1 VPAITFLLAGDFL
14 KIIGIAILVA
24 SPVAWLIMH
33 QWLQQYAYKTG
44 MEWWM
49 FAGAGLATL
58 FIALLTV
65 SHQSIKA
72 ALVNP
77 VKSLK
82 SE

>member
-1 VPAITFLLAGDFL
+1 MRRIFA
-14 KIIGIAILVA
+14 IAIVVA
-24 SPVAWLIMH
+24 VPIAWLIMH
-33 QWLQQYAYKTG
+33 QWLQQFAYKTG

-49 FAGAGLATL
+49 FGGAGLATL

-65 SHQSIKA
+65 SYQSIKA